1 MPSLPLLKV
10 QIHLKRQLREQ
21 ASSFPPVL
29 TVALTGG
36 IGSGKSLVGEYLQAL
51 GAIVVDSDQLAR
63 DVVERGSEGYDEVV
77 SRFGDVILKDGDI
90 DRAALAR
97 IVFDDPGARREL
109 EAIIHPR
116 VRARYEAIIARAGGD
131 AIVVN
136 QIPLLAETNGASRFD
151 LVITIESDEQVRIDR
166 AVARGLKEYE
176 VRKRLSS
183 QASEADRRKIAHIVI
198 ENDGTKEELL
208 SKVERI
214 WEEEILPRRVEA

>member
-1 MPSLPLLKV
+1 MPSLPLPKV
-10 QIHLKRQLREQ
+10 QNHLKRQAQEQ

-63 DVVERGSEGYDEVV
+63 EVIERGSEGYDLVV
-77 SRFGDVILKDGDI
+77 ARFGDSILKDGEI
-90 DRAALAR
+90 DRGALAA
-97 IVFDDPGARREL
+97 IVFDDPSARRDL

-116 VRARYEAIIARAGGD
+116 VRARSESVIARAGSD
-131 AIVVN
+131 AVVVN

-151 LVITIESDEQVRIDR
+151 LVITIESEEKTRIAR

-198 ENDGTKEELL
+198 ENDGSKEELL

-214 WEEEILPRRVEA
+214 WEEEILPRRVGT

>member
-1 MPSLPLLKV
+1 M
-10 QIHLKRQLREQ
+10 
-21 ASSFPPVL
+21 L

-63 DVVERGSEGYDEVV
+63 DVIERGSEGYDEVV
-77 SRFGDVILKDGDI
+77 SRFGDVILKDGEI

-136 QIPLLAETNGASRFD
+136 QIPLLAETNGAARFD
-151 LVITIESDEQVRIDR
+151 LVITIESEEQVRIDR

-208 SKVERI
+208 SKVEKI
-214 WEEEILPRRVEA
+214 WEEEILPRRVGA

>member
-21 ASSFPPVL
+21 ASSFRPVL

>member
-1 MPSLPLLKV
+1 M
-10 QIHLKRQLREQ
+10 
-21 ASSFPPVL
+21 L
-29 TVALTGG
+29 TVALTGW

-51 GAIVVDSDQLAR
+51 GAIVVDADQLAR
-63 DVVERGSEGYDEVV
+63 EAIERGSEGYDEVV
-77 SRFGDVILKDGDI
+77 SRFGDVILKDGEI

-151 LVITIESDEQVRIDR
+151 LVITIESEEQVRIDR

-198 ENDGTKEELL
+198 ENDGSKEELL
-208 SKVERI
+208 SKVEKI
-214 WEEEILPRRVEA
+214 WEEEILPRRAGA

>member
-1 MPSLPLLKV
+1 
-10 QIHLKRQLREQ
+10 
-21 ASSFPPVL
+21 VL

-36 IGSGKSLVGEYLQAL
+36 IGSGKSLVGEYLAAL

-63 DVVERGSEGYDEVV
+63 EVIERGSEGYDQVV
-77 SRFGDVILKDGDI
+77 SRFGDTILKDGEI
-90 DRAALAR
+90 DRSALAR
-97 IVFDDPGARREL
+97 IVFDDPLARRDL

-116 VRARYEAIIARAGGD
+116 VKARSEAIIAHASSD
-131 AIVVN
+131 AIIVN
-136 QIPLLAETNGASRFD
+136 QIPLLVETNGAARFD
-151 LVITIESDEQVRIDR
+151 LVITIESAEATRIAR

-198 ENDGTKEELL
+198 ENDGSKEELL

-214 WEEEILPRRVEA
+214 WEEEILPRRVGA

>member
-1 MPSLPLLKV
+1 M
-10 QIHLKRQLREQ
+10 
-21 ASSFPPVL
+21 L

-63 DVVERGSEGYDEVV
+63 EVIERGSEGYDEVV
-77 SRFGDVILKDGDI
+77 SRFGDVILKDGEI

-136 QIPLLAETNGASRFD
+136 QIPLLAETNGAARFD
-151 LVITIESDEQVRIDR
+151 LVITIESEEQVRIDR

-208 SKVERI
+208 SKVEKI
-214 WEEEILPRRVEA
+214 WEEEILPRRVGA

>member
-1 MPSLPLLKV
+1 M
-10 QIHLKRQLREQ
+10 
-21 ASSFPPVL
+21 L

-63 DVVERGSEGYDEVV
+63 EAIERGSEGYDEVV
-77 SRFGDVILKDGDI
+77 SRFGDVILKDGEI

-116 VRARYEAIIARAGGD
+116 VRARDEAIMARAAGD

-136 QIPLLAETNGASRFD
+136 QIPLLAETNGAARFD
-151 LVITIESDEQVRIDR
+151 LVITIESEEQVRIDR

-208 SKVERI
+208 SKVEKI
-214 WEEEILPRRVEA
+214 WEEEILPRRVGA